1 MDLPSLQTPLPV
13 PKRVAVVGLGLAGCS
28 LLRALALGKAPF
40 ELVGFERRSRHDWVN
55 AHEAIGVLHPFVSK
69 DTNLASQISQLALPR
84 SLQWLKDL
92 QAPELGFAGLP
103 GVIQNGSMQQGGW
116 ANLTEFTQACL
127 KDAQDRLGAQLSLCF
142 EAPVQSAKALLAA
155 GFDAVVVTTG
165 HDQLLPKAL
174 QLSITSIAGQ
184 VSYLD
189 LSRLPAVGDRQR
201 LQSLLP
207 GQVICGEATLTP
219 LIKNKFYVGSSFHRG
234 VDCAQVRTGDHDK
247 NLKKLAQFKPELA
260 KALVP
265 HWSQAQ
271 AWTGVR
277 QATRDRLFHL
287 GLPVQP
293 NHNLS
298 RSVSKLDQL
307 PRWCGV
313 YCLLGLGSRGLSTA
327 PWAAECLAKALLGE
341 PLELPRRLAHA
352 IDPARFVLRNHV
364 RA

>member
-1 MDLPSLQTPLPV
+1 MDLPSLQTPSPV
-13 PKRVAVVGLGLAGCS
+13 PKRIAVVGLGLAGCS
-28 LLRALALGKAPF
+28 LLRALALGEAPF
-40 ELVGFERRSRHDWVN
+40 ELVGFERRSRHDWLN
-55 AHEAIGVLHPFVSK
+55 AQEAIGVLHPFVSK
-69 DTNLASQISQLALPR
+69 DTNLASQISQQALPR
-84 SLQWLKDL
+84 SLQWLRDL
-92 QAPELGFAGLP
+92 RAPDIGFAGLQ
-103 GVIQNGSMQQGGW
+103 GVIQNGNSQQGGW
-116 ANLTEFTQACL
+116 ANLTGFTQACL
-127 KDAQDRLGAQLSLCF
+127 KDVQARLGSQLSLCF
-142 EAPVQSAKALLAA
+142 EAPFQSVETLLAT

-174 QLSITSIAGQ
+174 QLSITPIAGQ

-189 LSRLPAVGDRQR
+189 LSSLPAEGDRQR

-207 GQVICGEATLTP
+207 DQVICGEATLTP
-219 LIKNKFYVGSSFHRG
+219 LINNRFYVGSTFHRG
-234 VDCAQVRTGDHDK
+234 VDRAQVRIGDHDE
-247 NLKKLAQFKPELA
+247 NLKKLAQFEPELA

-287 GLPVQP
+287 GLPVHP
-293 NHNLS
+293 NHDLS
-298 RSVSKLDQL
+298 RSISKLDQL

-341 PLELPRRLAHA
+341 PLQLPKRLAYA
-352 IDPARFVLRNHV
+352 VDPARFILRNHV